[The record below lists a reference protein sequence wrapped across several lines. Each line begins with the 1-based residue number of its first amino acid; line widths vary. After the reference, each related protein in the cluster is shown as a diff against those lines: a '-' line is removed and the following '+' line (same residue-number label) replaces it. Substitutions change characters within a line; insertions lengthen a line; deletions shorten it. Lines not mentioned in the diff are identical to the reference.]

1 MTPRHVALWHLRQEK
16 IQRARAVLKQSNGD
30 LGAAQQAEDNARM
43 HQLAASLF
51 ACESLDL
58 TTYEHELHKLQ
69 LEFRTWLFDRVQ
81 GRQITDCTMNGLHYD
96 SLHKLLSYSHA
107 MAVAH
112 PGVESIEVVIGF
124 ADYTET
130 HAVPKEFTQK
140 RMQVLRG
147 A

>member
-30 LGAAQQAEDNARM
+30 LGATQQAEDNARM
-43 HQLAASLF
+43 HQYAAGIL
-51 ACESLDL
+51 CDDIDL
-58 TTYEHELHKLQ
+58 EKYEHELHKLQ
-69 LEFRTWLFDRVQ
+69 LEFRTWLFDRVH
-81 GRQITDCTMNGLHYD
+81 GRQITDCTLNGFHYD

-112 PGVESIEVVIGF
+112 PGVEDIEVVVGF
-124 ADYTET
+124 AEFTET
-130 HAVPKEFTQK
+130 HVVPKEFTQK
-140 RMQVLRG
+140 RMQVLRC